1 MKNDSDDTFAELD
14 EIVRLAEGDSYV
26 PQFYVKTD
34 SIPVT
39 EVNKKVDFKK
49 LEEQDIFDSN
59 KYTIEGKIVSE
70 KTNRF
75 VKQIK

>member
-1 MKNDSDDTFAELD
+1 MFHS
-14 EIVRLAEGDSYV
+14 
-26 PQFYVKTD
+26 FYVKTD
-34 SIPVT
+34 SIPIT

-49 LEEQDIFDSN
+49 LEEQDVFDSD